1 MPEPFD
7 NATKRLLREKPQHF
21 VSWLV
26 PEGIFR
32 RNLSVELKSRNIYA
46 DGLFAIT
53 VQETEPMMT
62 GSKGALLCLKTFLK
76 SHGLI
81 KRLSRRDCR
90 KAVRKSVSSGYK
102 SSIRLS

>member
-1 MPEPFD
+1 MPGPFD

-26 PEGIFR
+26 PEGIFK

-53 VQETEPMMT
+53 VNEQP
-62 GSKGALLCLKTFLK
+62 ALLHTEFQT
-76 SHGLI
+76 STHG
-81 KRLSRRDCR
+81 SRNTKISPDL
-90 KAVRKSVSSGYK
+90 Y
-102 SSIRLS
+102 